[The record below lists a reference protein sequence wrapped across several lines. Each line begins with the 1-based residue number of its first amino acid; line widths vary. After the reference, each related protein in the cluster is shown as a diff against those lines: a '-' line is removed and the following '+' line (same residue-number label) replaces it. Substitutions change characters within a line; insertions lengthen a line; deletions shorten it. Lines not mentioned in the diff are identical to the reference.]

1 MVTVAVEDTG
11 PGVPAGLNLF
21 TQFETTKPD
30 GMGLGLSICRAMVEA
45 NGGTLWYDSSPGPG
59 AKFYF
64 TIPVYRNK

>member
-1 MVTVAVEDTG
+1 MAVEDTG

-45 NGGTLWYDSSPGPG
+45 NGGTLWYDGNPGPG